1 MLERKCQDLPSDT
14 ALILL
19 LFGKLSVKGKRKP
32 LIQALLLNTASI
44 SILYSFLPLFYNK
57 KPIVLSSEYMLHSLH
72 YVHNSGQ
79 LGVLRYFGGWI
90 YYLFSHAAILLQCFV
105 NLCASF
111 GFGCMHGV
119 KML

>member
-1 MLERKCQDLPSDT
+1 MPGPPLRYCADFTIVWKALCQGKKKT
-14 ALILL
+14 A
-19 LFGKLSVKGKRKP
+19 
-32 LIQALLLNTASI
+32 
-44 SILYSFLPLFYNK
+44 YSSFAFKYCQHQYFIFIFTVVCNK
-57 KPIVLSSEYMLHSLH
+57 KPIVLSSEYMLRSLH